1 MLTPHF
7 EMSDYRRGAFV
18 YAKDRLLV
26 PPDAGVGTPP
36 DERPNGIPADL
47 GGVYRAKDTIDITA
61 GYEATNRGHI
71 LKKQRRGL
79 AG

>member
-1 MLTPHF
+1 M
-7 EMSDYRRGAFV
+7 

-26 PPDAGVGTPP
+26 PPEAGVGTSP

-47 GGVYRAKDTIDITA
+47 GAVMRAKDTVDIET

-71 LKKQRRGL
+71 LRTQRRGL
-79 AG
+79 AAGPIADQSS